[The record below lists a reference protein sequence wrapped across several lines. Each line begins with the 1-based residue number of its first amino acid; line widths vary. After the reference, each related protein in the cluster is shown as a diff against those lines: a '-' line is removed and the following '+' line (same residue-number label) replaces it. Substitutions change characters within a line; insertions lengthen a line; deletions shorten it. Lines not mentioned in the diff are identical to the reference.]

1 MASGAQLTAPKGIEM
16 PEHSAVIALLLLERP
31 TCLDCTAT
39 KARLT
44 VSEVDRHLTM
54 IGTTL
59 KLRRHASERCRVCG
73 NIGPTFSLV
82 RSMN

>member
-1 MASGAQLTAPKGIEM
+1 M

-44 VSEVDRHLTM
+44 VSEVDRYLTM
-54 IGTTL
+54 IGTRLELT
-59 KLRRHASERCRVCG
+59 RHPSERCRVCG
-73 NIGPTFSLV
+73 NIGPAFSLV
-82 RSMN
+82 RSSN

>member
-1 MASGAQLTAPKGIEM
+1 M